1 MCDIYCENICELLV
15 YDNNV
20 RIYVMERK
28 NKKIEFSVD
37 LPSVALGKGL
47 FAECHNHSTRQNWAQ
62 LGKTGSGPRFAE
74 CYGHGTRR
82 NWALCRVLEPW
93 HSAKIF

>member
-15 YDNNV
+15 CDNNV
-20 RIYVMERK
+20 RIYVMESK
-28 NKKIEFSVD
+28 NKKIEFSID
-37 LPSVALGKGL
+37 LSSVATI
-47 FAECHNHSTRQNWAQ
+47 A
-62 LGKTGSGPRFAE
+62 LGKTGHKTVSGPRFAE

>member
-1 MCDIYCENICELLV
+1 
-15 YDNNV
+15 
-20 RIYVMERK
+20 MESK
-28 NKKIEFSVD
+28 NKKIEFSAD

-74 CYGHGTRR
+74 CYGHGTWR